1 MKIWRNDKKPDMSAT
16 PSTVVPVAEDI
27 LAEDLDGYSV
37 KIVHVFAWFGRGFM
51 PSVYFYG
58 KHAGNGDVFYGED
71 EVAYKFALENGLS
84 LTELIKQEEDNR
96 YARLY
101 MEREIAR

>member
-51 PSVYFYG
+51 PS
-58 KHAGNGDVFYGED
+58 AISM
-71 EVAYKFALENGLS
+71 ENTPEMVTCFTERTKWHIS
-84 LTELIKQEEDNR
+84 LPWKMDFRSQN
-96 YARLY
+96 
-101 MEREIAR
+101 